1 MKKFLVT
8 LFVLTI
14 LSIGAF
20 AQTEEAAAPAAK
32 PHKVYCEIISY
43 ARNIFS
49 DKTTVELDFGQ
60 SSKWLSN
67 DRKLVDEDGKI
78 INFNSILDAANYMA
92 ERGWIFEE
100 AYVVQSIIKG
110 DSGIPNYHWI
120 MSKEITDPS
129 QITEGLQTQGM
140 TK

>member
-1 MKKFLVT
+1 MKKIFVT
-8 LFVLTI
+8 LFLLAS
-14 LSIGAF
+14 LSISAF
-20 AQTEEAAAPAAK
+20 AQTEEVTAK
-32 PHKVYCEIISY
+32 PYKVYCEIVSY
-43 ARNIFS
+43 HRNIFS

-60 SSKWLSN
+60 ASKWLSN
-67 DRKLVDEDGKI
+67 DRKLVDENGQI

-92 ERGWIFEE
+92 QRGWIFEE

-110 DSGIPNYHWI
+110 DSGTPNYHWI

-140 TK
+140 NK